1 MVTNTIEIGTAR
13 RPLRRVTRAALSGIR
28 QGISVCA
35 FAALL
40 PLVVGVTTAYA
51 QTTAVCSNTPTPS
64 QRVECTED
72 STSTD
77 GININAVGVDID
89 TTAASEPGIQASHA
103 GDAKIEI
110 NLTSRADNQGQVT
123 QSAIDT
129 TGAGSPGIQAT
140 HAGTGDVVIYTE
152 LGKIA
157 TTGNGSHG
165 INVGHTGETGDVVIN
180 GITTIETSGHS
191 AHGINVD
198 TDATGRLD
206 FEIGGRNITA
216 TGATSHGVYLR
227 HDSTGAM
234 DLDVVRDTRIRT
246 TGYGVGAQHFGAG
259 SVTVKFEEGVDIETS
274 GASGDGILSER
285 QGAADNTIKVVGI
298 PGAKTITTSGQDA
311 SGIRGRNTSTGEGSL
326 DITVSPSLTKERTI
340 WGILPS
346 FWPKSTRKL
355 LILGRRS

>member
-1 MVTNTIEIGTAR
+1 MVANTIEIGTAR

-89 TTAASEPGIQASHA
+89 TTAASEPGIQA
-103 GDAKIEI
+103 
-110 NLTSRADNQGQVT
+110 
-123 QSAIDT
+123 
-129 TGAGSPGIQAT
+129 T
-140 HAGTGDVVIYTE
+140 HAGTGDVFIYTE

-227 HDSTGAM
+227 HDGTGAM

-355 LILGRRS
+355 LIRGRRS